1 MKPDTTTA
9 MNDLIAQIRETI
21 PFDTPMSELCNGP
34 CTGCSKKLLDFLDT
48 EVEEWET
55 NIATGTTPSLGEI
68 HSLAKTSRKIYA
80 VLKKNGL
87 IKNKTTNT
95 IIHSTN
101 A

>member
-1 MKPDTTTA
+1 MATQLKPNTTAA
-9 MNDLIAQIRETI
+9 MNDLIAQIRVSI

-55 NIATGTTPSLGEI
+55 NIACGTKPNLGDI

-80 VLKKNGL
+80 ILKKNGL
-87 IKNKTTNT
+87 IKEQL
-95 IIHSTN
+95 
-101 A
+101 

>member
-9 MNDLIAQIRETI
+9 MNDLIAKVRESI

-48 EVEEWET
+48 QIEEWESEMAAG
-55 NIATGTTPSLGEI
+55 NEPNLGDI

-87 IKNKTTNT
+87 IKEQ
-95 IIHSTN
+95 
-101 A
+101 